1 MDTQNN
7 IPDKKTYQSNR
18 RKMAWASLAMI
29 LVTCL
34 EVLAFP
40 SRFEPS
46 ESILMMLI
54 GSLSAV
60 VAAYF
65 GFSHKK

>member
-1 MDTQNN
+1 
-7 IPDKKTYQSNR
+7 
-18 RKMAWASLAMI
+18 MAWASLAMI

-34 EVLAFP
+34 AVLAFP